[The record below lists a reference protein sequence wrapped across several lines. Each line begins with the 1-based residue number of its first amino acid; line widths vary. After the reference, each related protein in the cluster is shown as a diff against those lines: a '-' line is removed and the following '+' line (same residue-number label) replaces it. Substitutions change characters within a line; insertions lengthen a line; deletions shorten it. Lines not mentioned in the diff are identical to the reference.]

1 MEEGLDIV
9 APVLYAA
16 VRAACAALDP
26 GSTAHLH
33 QHQEEGS
40 DALLLLLLLLRRCWE
55 SPALE

>member
-1 MEEGLDIV
+1 MEEGRDIV

-16 VRAACAALDP
+16 VRVVCAALDP

-40 DALLLLLLLLRRCWE
+40 DALPLLLLLRRRWWE
-55 SPALE
+55 SPARE